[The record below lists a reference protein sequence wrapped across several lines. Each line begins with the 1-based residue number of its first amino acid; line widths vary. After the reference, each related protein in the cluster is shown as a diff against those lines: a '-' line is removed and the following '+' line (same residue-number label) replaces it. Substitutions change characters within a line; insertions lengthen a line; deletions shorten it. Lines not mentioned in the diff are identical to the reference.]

1 MSDQSPK
8 PKGKLRSLMPSLSSS
23 AWITI
28 GTFSGLLLLTLFTWL
43 LAWRNPLWVPWGTYL
58 TLSRGAALFGL
69 AVAACF
75 AEYLLFRIWFD
86 EAPIPDRDLRAGW
99 TAGLRKL
106 KQEEISPRSLPCFLV
121 IDPADSC
128 ERWFDAA
135 GVKVQT
141 PEAAAD
147 SPVQW
152 YCGDESLFLVVRG
165 LGCLGPLTREL
176 NEMRRRPSRYVRE
189 STETAAQRSLERSS
203 ERSPEPRAVT
213 QPALATAAV
222 GGGEAATQDGEPTQ
236 DFVQIDADAVREELQ
251 GVKPTQEHAW
261 GLLPDRDTVA
271 GEPVADEWEVSDVRV
286 SSTELSRQSRRLS
299 EVCRRLAACRR
310 PVVPLN
316 GICVLLPSGLLS
328 NLAGTGVRLGQA
340 LNHDLRLLQ
349 REFQAAAP
357 VTVLLTGA
365 EEDAGIVELIRR
377 GGKDAAA
384 GGELGLVSSPGRAT
398 GEGVHRYCD
407 AFVRT
412 LQQKVGRQL
421 RDPRSVGRPGSE
433 RLFRLLSGFRGEP
446 GIELRSF
453 VTQAFGSSEGE
464 EPDVLAGLSL
474 VATGVQPTERAFARP
489 TFRQLLNNQEF
500 VEWTARG
507 RRHERR
513 LWWFAGACG
522 SLSVLAGIGLITLL
536 VTRG

>member
-1 MSDQSPK
+1 MSDPVPK
-8 PKGKLRSLMPSLSSS
+8 AKGKLRSLVPSLSGS

-28 GTFSGLLLLTLFTWL
+28 GTFCGLLLLTLFTWL

-58 TLSRGAALFGL
+58 TLSRGAALLGL
-69 AVAACF
+69 AFAACF

-99 TAGLRKL
+99 TAGFRKL
-106 KQEEISPRSLPCFLV
+106 KQEEISPKSLPCFLV

-152 YCGDESLFLVVRG
+152 YCGDEALFLVVRG

-176 NEMRRRPSRYVRE
+176 NEMRRRPSRYVME
-189 STETAAQRSLERSS
+189 STEGAVQQSLERTTGTSS
-203 ERSPEPRAVT
+203 ERLPEQQRVA
-213 QPALATAAV
+213 QPALAAAAV
-222 GGGEAATQDGEPTQ
+222 GGGEPVTQNGEPAQ

-251 GVKPTQEHAW
+251 GVQPTQEHAL
-261 GLLPDRDTVA
+261 GLMPERDV
-271 GEPVADEWEVSDVRV
+271 VADEWEVSDVRV
-286 SSTELSRQSRRLS
+286 SSTEISRQSRRLS

-316 GICVLLPSGLLS
+316 GVCVLLPSGLLS
-328 NLAGTGVRLGQA
+328 GLAGTGVRLGQA

-349 REFQAAAP
+349 REFQVAAP

-398 GEGVHRYCD
+398 AEGVRRYGD

-433 RLFRLLSGFRGEP
+433 RLFRLLSGFRGAQ
-446 GIELRSF
+446 GSELKAF
-453 VTQAFGSSEGE
+453 IAQAFGCSDDE

-474 VATGVQPTERAFARP
+474 VATGEQPTGRAFART

-507 RRHERR
+507 RRNERR

-522 SLSVLAGIGLITLL
+522 SLSVLAGMGFVALL
-536 VTRG
+536 VMGS

>member
-1 MSDQSPK
+1 MSDEAPK
-8 PKGKLRSLMPSLSSS
+8 TKGKLRSLVPSLSGS
-23 AWITI
+23 AWIAVA
-28 GTFSGLLLLTLFTWL
+28 TFGGLLLLTLFTWL
-43 LAWRNPLWVPWGTYL
+43 LAWRNPLWVPWGAYL
-58 TLSRGAALFGL
+58 TPSRGAALLGL

-86 EAPIPDRDLRAGW
+86 EAPIPDRDVRAGW

-106 KQEEISPRSLPCFLV
+106 KQEDISPKSLPCFLV
-121 IDPADSC
+121 IDPAGSC

-135 GVKVQT
+135 GIKVQT

-152 YCGDESLFLVVRG
+152 YCGDEALFVVVRG

-176 NEMRRRPSRYVRE
+176 NEMCRRPSRYVRE
-189 STETAAQRSLERSS
+189 SS
-203 ERSPEPRAVT
+203 ERWAGASAEGASEQQRVV
-213 QPALATAAV
+213 QPALAVAAS
-222 GGGEAATQDGEPTQ
+222 GEAGAATQNGKPTP
-236 DFVQIDADAVREELQ
+236 DFVQIDVNAVREELQ
-251 GVKPTQEHAW
+251 GVVPTQEHAL
-261 GLLPDRDTVA
+261 GMLPERDVI
-271 GEPVADEWEVSDVRV
+271 ADEWEVSDVRV
-286 SSTELSRQSRRLS
+286 SSTEISRQSRRLS

-316 GICVLLPSGLLS
+316 GVCVLLPSGLLS
-328 NLAGTGVRLGQA
+328 GLAGTGVRLGQA
-340 LNHDLRLLQ
+340 LKHDLRLLQ
-349 REFQAAAP
+349 REFQVAAP
-357 VTVLLTGA
+357 VSVLLTGA
-365 EEDAGIVELIRR
+365 EEDAGVVELIRR

-398 GEGVHRYCD
+398 EEGVRRYCD

-421 RDPRSVGRPGSE
+421 RDPRSVGRPGAE
-433 RLFRLLSGFRGEP
+433 RLFRLLSRFRGEQ
-446 GIELRSF
+446 GSELKAF
-453 VTQAFGSSEGE
+453 VTQAFGCSEDE

-474 VATGVQPTERAFARP
+474 VATGDQPTERAFARP
-489 TFRQLLNNQEF
+489 TFRQLLNHQEF

-507 RRHERR
+507 RRNERR

-522 SLSVLAGIGLITLL
+522 SLSALAGIGLIALL
-536 VTRG
+536 AMGG